1 MKNFTNNETRTIYSF
16 CYSSF
21 TKNAI
26 RNWFGSRNVKICPY
40 CRIEINKWYIKKHFY
55 NKILLY

>member
-1 MKNFTNNETRTIYSF
+1 MKNFINNETRTIYSF

-40 CRIEINKWYIKKHFY
+40 CRIETNKWYKKTF
-55 NKILLY
+55 L